1 MHKISVRLDRL
12 TVSGKLKNWTLQD
25 IARRFLTF
33 KLRDGSFV
41 LERYNHETDDVEN
54 MAYIAEN
61 QFQPESW
68 RIDFNPANL
77 NESEK
82 KAVCHFIMTLEKAHF
97 TRLDVAFDI
106 FNEPM
111 AMKHR
116 VYRFNVTDTEIAQYR
131 NRKKD
136 IETLY
141 WGRRK
146 SEQQIRLYD
155 KLAEQRSKKQEI
167 PAEIKQWARLELQLR
182 GTKPSD
188 WIKCAREMLSQFK
201 LDNLREIEN
210 PSTRSQLFGLINGI
224 CSWSEFSNDTCAKLR
239 KMIKDSEGFNTSLAD
254 ELADLLAANIHK
266 LQQELGEYLAEF
278 GVQEEA

>member
-1 MHKISVRLDRL
+1 MHKVLVRLDRL
-12 TVSGKLKNWTLQD
+12 TVSGSLKHWTLQD
-25 IARRFLTF
+25 IAHRFLTF
-33 KLRDGSFV
+33 KLRDGAFV
-41 LERYNHETDDVEN
+41 LERYSEAADEIEN

-77 NESEK
+77 NVSEK
-82 KAVCHFIMTLEKAHF
+82 KAVSHFISVLENAHF

-116 VYRFNVTDTEIAQYR
+116 VYRFNVSDTEIAQYR

-182 GTKPSD
+182 GTKPVD
-188 WIKCAREMLSQFK
+188 WVKCSREMLSQFK
-201 LDNLREIEN
+201 LDNLQKISDA
-210 PSTRSQLFGLINGI
+210 STRSDIHGLIDGT
-224 CSWSEFSNDTCAKLR
+224 CLWSEFGYEKQAKLR
-239 KMIKDSEGFNTSLAD
+239 KLIKQSEGFDTSLSD
-254 ELADLLAANIHK
+254 ELADLLEANIHK
-266 LQQELGEYLAEF
+266 LQQELNEYLAEF